1 MKIRTDFV
9 TNSSSASFICYTV
22 NDERLAKFLRGIAGT
37 DSGLEIDA
45 PMGAGGCSTGF
56 SLYSNRLEIQDYSPE
71 CSYVG
76 DYMSSLF
83 DAVVAYMEMND
94 CENINERENL
104 DRLEFLIED
113 AMDNGGYSCSTF
125 VSSSD

>member
-94 CENINERENL
+94 CEI
-104 DRLEFLIED
+104 
-113 AMDNGGYSCSTF
+113 
-125 VSSSD
+125 